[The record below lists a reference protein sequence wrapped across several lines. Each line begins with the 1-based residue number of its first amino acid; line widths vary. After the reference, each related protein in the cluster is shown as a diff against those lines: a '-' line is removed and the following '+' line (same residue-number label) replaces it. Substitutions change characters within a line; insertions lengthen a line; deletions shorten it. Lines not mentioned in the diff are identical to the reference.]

1 MIGNSDFHQL
11 LSDYILASQRNNNF
25 PQAEISIA
33 GEKNDDSVVDP
44 LHLTN
49 VLMNFSPF
57 FGVQIQ
63 KDIPI
68 LPKSIDVNGKSLS
81 YEALDPSIAE
91 KRDET
96 RISMP
101 NVMSRKKIIALLV
114 YLNSL
119 IYVEKTGNLPS
130 PQESVF
136 TVKNALSIADDFMP
150 EHIMVMVEGGSNYDP
165 SEVILNVQPFP
176 ETPVL
181 FGISRIVGRSARE
194 LRFLIPIPVSF
205 SHGVATIFER
215 MMSVVS
221 GELAQMERESWYSDF
236 EFGRVTRSVLYQ
248 ISRKNNR
255 KLRPPLFTDR
265 QIRMLQE
272 RGLTEKIGSETFVR
286 NTISAEDLKMINVKA
301 EQESKRLAGK
311 WLDHEVRLPESI
323 L

>member
-236 EFGRVTRSVLYQ
+236 EFGRVIRSVLY
-248 ISRKNNR
+248 
-255 KLRPPLFTDR
+255 LTF
-265 QIRMLQE
+265 RMNLEQYPRIFKHPE
-272 RGLTEKIGSETFVR
+272 RCSSPSDT
-286 NTISAEDLKMINVKA
+286 
-301 EQESKRLAGK
+301 
-311 WLDHEVRLPESI
+311 H
-323 L
+323 